1 MLNYIIKGG
10 WVMGPLVF
18 CSVLG
23 LAIVLER
30 FYSLRESKIHPSNFV
45 SRVKKLLHEG
55 KIDEAV
61 AVCVNSP
68 LPISKIIE
76 AGIMKIHT
84 PRDEI
89 KEAIEHAGKR
99 ESTKLQKYLA
109 PLATVA
115 TVAPL
120 LGLLGTVTG
129 MIRAF
134 EVVATIG
141 VGHPKDMAGG
151 VSEALITTAAGLII
165 GIPALVAHNYFY
177 KKAHGYISDME
188 NTSMELLDILEKN
201 ENKKSLGRS
210 RENLR

>member
-10 WVMGPLVF
+10 WVMAPILF

-30 FYSLRESKIHPSNFV
+30 FYNLRESKIHPPDFV
-45 SRVKKLLHEG
+45 SKVKRLLNEG
-55 KIDEAV
+55 KINEAI
-61 AVCVNSP
+61 AICGNSSFS
-68 LPISKIIE
+68 ISKIIE
-76 AGIMKIHT
+76 AGIMKIDAS
-84 PRDEI
+84 RDQI

-99 ESTKLQKYLA
+99 ESTKLQKHLT
-109 PLATVA
+109 PLGTVA

-129 MIRAF
+129 MIKAF

-151 VSEALITTAAGLII
+151 VGEALITTAAGLII

-177 KKAHGYISDME
+177 KQAHGYISEME
-188 NTSMELLDILEKN
+188 NTSMELLDILKHDEGQKN
-201 ENKKSLGRS
+201 FIRRDTS
-210 RENLR
+210 R